1 MKVLSKWM
9 LIWFV
14 PALLLSCSAG
24 IEVSNTKEFKI
35 DSDGIDFIEVYGG
48 KGELDITGVPGG
60 KEIIVK
66 AEIVAVGEG
75 EGGGETEGPMKNAVV
90 ELTRR
95 GNRAVIRGQFKQGF
109 FLRDLINPQSG
120 HIHMDIMVPSAMEL
134 RIWDEE
140 GDIYINT
147 MEEDVLLDDGEGNI
161 IIENTKGR
169 IEIKDDEGDINGTG
183 IEGEVTIDDGVGMIS
198 LSRVKGNIR
207 IEDKGGD
214 IETERIF
221 GNVSLFDTDGG
232 ITLQEIEGDVNIT
245 AGGKGNV
252 RLKNISGEIKQNF

>member
-1 MKVLSKWM
+1 M

-35 DSDGIDFIEVYGG
+35 DSDGIDFIEVYNG
-48 KGELDITGVPGG
+48 KGELDITGVPEG
-60 KEIIVK
+60 KKIIVK
-66 AEIVAVGEG
+66 AEIIAVGEG
-75 EGGGETEGPMKNAVV
+75 DGEAEGPMQNRVV

-95 GNRAVIRGQFKQGF
+95 GNRAVARGQFKESF
-109 FLRDLINPQSG
+109 FLPDLINPQSG
-120 HIHMDIMVPSAMEL
+120 RIHLDIMVPSAMEL

-140 GDIYINT
+140 GDIYINNI
-147 MEEDVLLDDGEGNI
+147 EEDILLNDGDGNI

-169 IEIKDDEGDINGTG
+169 IDIKDDEGDINGTG
-183 IEGEVTIDDGVGMIS
+183 IDGEVTVEDGGGMIS
-198 LSRVKGNIR
+198 LAQVKGNIR
-207 IEDKGGD
+207 IEDEGGD
-214 IETERIF
+214 IEMERIF
-221 GNVSLFDTDGG
+221 GNISIFDTDGG

-252 RLKNISGEIKQNF
+252 RLKNISGAIKQNF